1 MQKKIFGYVRTTIKG
16 KDKEEQIAKIKEYC
30 DTNSL
35 EIQEREIIVD
45 SISADNLNSDGYKAL
60 VEYMVR
66 SGDVIIVSELDR
78 LGRNSEGIRNE
89 WKRLYDS
96 KVDVVIVNS
105 PILSTFNK
113 SQEEKIK
120 INEIVIE
127 LLSYLAEKEKKRNK
141 DRQTEGINKLKSKNN
156 GKGIGRPKIQ
166 ITREFK
172 AQYKLWKNKKQSAVD
187 TYNNL
192 GMTKATFYRLVKEYE
207 GKKIV

>member
-78 LGRNSEGIRNE
+78 IGRNSESIRNE

>member
-16 KDKEEQIAKIKEYC
+16 KDKEDQIAKIKEYC

-35 EIQEREIIVD
+35 EIQEREIVVD

-78 LGRNSEGIRNE
+78 IGRNSESIRNE
-89 WKRLYDS
+89 WKRLYDI
-96 KVDVVIVNS
+96 KVDVAIVNS

-156 GKGIGRPKIQ
+156 GKGIGRPKTQ

>member
-78 LGRNSEGIRNE
+78 IGRNSESIRNE
-89 WKRLYDS
+89 WKRLYYS